1 MKKVLI
7 IYNPASGNCLFP
19 QNLDK
24 ITAVCLELGYL
35 PSYYRIG
42 SQLEMTRL
50 FEDIESYSMLL
61 ISGGDGTLSR
71 TLNLLIR
78 NGINLPVGIIP
89 SGTANDFATALGIEG
104 HPVDIT
110 RKLLSGRQLS
120 ADTGQVNDRFFIN
133 VVSAGMLTT
142 ISQEVNNIMKK
153 SLGVTAYYLKGAQQ
167 LWNITPLSLIIETD
181 TLKIEEDFMLFMVMN
196 SSTAGT
202 FKNIAPDANITDGLL
217 DVLLLKKCTLSQ
229 LMTVLLEA
237 HKGKGLHLRSPMV
250 KYFQTRWV
258 KISSPKGIKTDVDGE
273 PGPEL
278 PLEIKVLPGQLTLLV
293 PK

>member
-19 QNLDK
+19 QNLDW

-35 PSYYRIG
+35 PVFYRID
-42 SQLEMTRL
+42 SKLEMSRL
-50 FEDIESYSMLL
+50 FEDIESYSLLL
-61 ISGGDGTLSR
+61 ISGGDGTVSR
-71 TLNLLIR
+71 TLNLLFRSGKNI
-78 NGINLPVGIIP
+78 PVGIIP
-89 SGTANDFATALGIEG
+89 SGTANDFATTLGIEG

-133 VVSAGMLTT
+133 VVSAGILTT
-142 ISQEVNNIMKK
+142 ISQEVNNIIKK
-153 SLGVTAYYLKGAQQ
+153 NLGVTAYYLKGIQH
-167 LWNITPLSLIIETD
+167 LWNIAPLSLNIESD
-181 TLKIEEDFMLFMVMN
+181 TLMIKDEIMLFMVMN

-202 FKNIAPDANITDGLL
+202 FKNIAPSAGIRDGLL

-229 LMTVLLEA
+229 LITVLLEA
-237 HKGKGLHLRSPMV
+237 HKGKGLHLRSPLV
-250 KYFQTRWV
+250 KYFQARWV
-258 KISSPKGIKTDVDGE
+258 KVSSPKGIKTDVDGE

-293 PK
+293 PQ